1 MQSSLLSKKEAWLS
15 AIRLRT
21 LPLALASILMASF
34 ISYYNGLFRWEVF
47 VLAALT
53 TTLLQILSN
62 LSNDYGDSIHGA
74 DNKDRQGPVRA
85 VQSGIISPRDM
96 KKGMVLFGILSF
108 ISGILLLYVSITSLY
123 VFLSFIGLG
132 LLAILAAITYT
143 SGSNPYGYIG
153 LGDISVFTF
162 FGLVGVLGTY
172 YLHAMEF
179 SPKLIF
185 PAISVGL
192 FSTTVLN
199 INNIRDIDSDT
210 KAGKRSIPVRIG
222 RTAAVKYNWWLVVG
236 GNLSGFLFL
245 FMEKAWGGLLAL
257 PIALFMF
264 QVAKNVADATQ
275 NSAEIDPFL
284 KKMSISTL
292 VWVFLFGIGIVF
304 IR

>member
-1 MQSSLLSKKEAWLS
+1 MQSSLSSKKEAWRA

-47 VLAALT
+47 ALATLT

-62 LSNDYGDSIHGA
+62 LSNDYGDSVHGA
-74 DNKDRQGPVRA
+74 DNKERQGPVRA
-85 VQSGIISPRDM
+85 VQSGIISPREM

-108 ISGILLLYVSITSLY
+108 ISGVFLLYVSITNLY

-132 LLAILAAITYT
+132 ILAIVAAITYT
-143 SGSNPYGYIG
+143 SGSKPYGYAG

-172 YLHAMEF
+172 YLHAMQL
-179 SPKLIF
+179 SPKLIL

-222 RTAAVKYNWWLVVG
+222 RTAAVKYNWWLVIG
-236 GNLSGFLFL
+236 GNLSGFLFIYI
-245 FMEKAWGGLLAL
+245 EKAWGGLLAV

-264 QVAKNVADATQ
+264 QVAKKVADVTKSSSQ
-275 NSAEIDPFL
+275 IDPHL
-284 KKMSISTL
+284 KKMAISTL
-292 VWVFLFGIGIVF
+292 LWVFLFGMGIVF

>member
-1 MQSSLLSKKEAWLS
+1 MQSSLLTKKEAWLS

-74 DNKDRQGPVRA
+74 DNQDRQGPIRA
-85 VQSGIISPRDM
+85 VQSGIISPREM
-96 KKGMVLFGILSF
+96 KKGMVLFGVLSF
-108 ISGILLLYVSITSLY
+108 ISGILLLYVSLTSLY

-132 LLAILAAITYT
+132 LLAIIAAITYT

-172 YLHAMEF
+172 YLHAMEL

-222 RTAAVKYNWWLVVG
+222 RAAAVKYNWWLVIG
-236 GNLSGFLFL
+236 GNLSGLLFL
-245 FMEKAWGGLLAL
+245 YMEKAWGGLLAL

-264 QVAKNVADATQ
+264 QIAKNIADARQ
-275 NSAEIDPFL
+275 NSSEIDPFL

>member
-1 MQSSLLSKKEAWLS
+1 MQSSQLSKKEAWLS

-21 LPLALASILMASF
+21 LPLALASILMASC

-62 LSNDYGDSIHGA
+62 LSNDYGDSVHGA

-85 VQSGIISPRDM
+85 VQSGIISSKEM
-96 KKGMVLFGILSF
+96 KNGMVLFGILSF
-108 ISGILLLYVSITSLY
+108 ISGMALLYVSITSLY
-123 VFLSFIGLG
+123 IFLTFIGLG
-132 LLAILAAITYT
+132 ILAIVAAITYT
-143 SGSNPYGYIG
+143 SGSKPYGYVG

-172 YLHAMEF
+172 YLHAMQL
-179 SPKLIF
+179 SPKLIL
-185 PAISVGL
+185 PAISIGL

-210 KAGKRSIPVRIG
+210 KAGKKSIPVRIG
-222 RTAAVKYNWWLVVG
+222 RTAAVKYNWLLIIG
-236 GNLSGFLFL
+236 GNLSGLLFIYL
-245 FMEKAWGGLLAL
+245 EKAWGGLLAL
-257 PIALFMF
+257 PIALVMF
-264 QVAKNVADATQ
+264 QVAKNVADAAK
-275 NSAEIDPFL
+275 NSSQIDPFL

-292 VWVFLFGIGIVF
+292 LWVFLFGMGIVF